1 MYDIAVIGGGV
12 IGGAI
17 LRELSKYN
25 VKTILLEKS
34 SDVCCGQSRA
44 NSGIVHAGFDAKPDS
59 LKAKFNVEGNSMM
72 KDYAE
77 ELGVKY
83 KNNGSLVVAFSE
95 SEIATLNELS
105 ERGVKNGVK
114 NLS

>member
-59 LKAKFNVEGNSMM
+59 LKAKFNVENFVKSSRIYPKRPLLRCMRKAAASSALTNSR
-72 KDYAE
+72 
-77 ELGVKY
+77 LP
-83 KNNGSLVVAFSE
+83 
-95 SEIATLNELS
+95 
-105 ERGVKNGVK
+105 R
-114 NLS
+114 